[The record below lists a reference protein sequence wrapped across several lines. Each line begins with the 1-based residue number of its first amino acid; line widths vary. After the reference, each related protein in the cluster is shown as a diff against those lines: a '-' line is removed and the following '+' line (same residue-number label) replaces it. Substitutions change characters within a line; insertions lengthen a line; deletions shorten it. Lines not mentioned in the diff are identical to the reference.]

1 MDSPGR
7 GAERRTTTRPDDRV
21 FNRSLGAIR
30 RKVRPWAQK
39 ASTFD
44 PTASALARPAPTP
57 EHAWPAAIRLEAHV
71 TNVVDIRGDG
81 GQRNAGPAE
90 REKLAGIFEA
100 IGNATNA
107 TLREM
112 PEFSDEMIRRQM
124 TLCFASVG
132 GFVMYADILRQ
143 GTKPSYPDGIGA
155 IIQLGR
161 ALDRR
166 ITLKP

>member
-1 MDSPGR
+1 
-7 GAERRTTTRPDDRV
+7 
-21 FNRSLGAIR
+21 
-30 RKVRPWAQK
+30 
-39 ASTFD
+39 
-44 PTASALARPAPTP
+44 
-57 EHAWPAAIRLEAHV
+57 LEAHV
-71 TNVVDIRGDG
+71 TNVVDIHGDG
-81 GQRNAGPAE
+81 GQRNAGPVE
-90 REKLAGIFEA
+90 REKLAGLFEA

-166 ITLKP
+166 IELKA

>member
-1 MDSPGR
+1 MPTCVG
-7 GAERRTTTRPDDRV
+7 
-21 FNRSLGAIR
+21 RSLGRIR
-30 RKVRPWAQK
+30 RRVGLWAQK

-57 EHAWPAAIRLEAHV
+57 VHAWPAAIRLEAHV
-71 TNVVDIRGDG
+71 TNVVDIHGDG
-81 GQRNAGPAE
+81 GQRNAGPVE
-90 REKLAGIFEA
+90 REKLAGLFEA

-112 PEFSDEMIRRQM
+112 PDFSDETIRRADDA
-124 TLCFASVG
+124 LFRECWRL
-132 GFVMYADILRQ
+132 VMYADILRQ

-166 ITLKP
+166 IALKR